1 MLGTRPTT
9 TSSMPLSPSVQRLLR
24 YTATIAALALSSAT
38 FTSAQPTAQLPFGP
52 GEKLTY
58 SVRVSRFGTVGRG
71 TLSVEG
77 PVTVREVET
86 YVLRF
91 ELRARVG
98 FLTAVDRTASWID
111 PQRMA
116 TLRFHKHERHPLSK
130 YDERVELYPQDQRWE
145 RAPTDTGTS
154 PTDAPLD
161 ELSFMYFVRTLPLV
175 ADTTY
180 ELTRHFEAGRNPI
193 QVKVVRRESLVT
205 DAGTFATVLVEL
217 RVKDPRRYRG
227 EGIIRIHL
235 SDDRYRLPV
244 RIESS
249 MPLFGAT
256 VLTLASHSYGAD
268 YAAAGAH

>member
-1 MLGTRPTT
+1 MPC
-9 TSSMPLSPSVQRLLR
+9 SSRVPLQVRCVGI
-24 YTATIAALALSSAT
+24 AAALALTSAT
-38 FTSAQPTAQLPFGP
+38 FSSAQPTAQLPFGP
-52 GEKLTY
+52 GERLTY

-71 TLSVEG
+71 TMSVEG

-111 PQRMA
+111 PRRMT
-116 TLRFHKHERHPLSK
+116 TLRFQKHERRPLSK
-130 YDERVELYPQDQRWE
+130 YEERVELYPEDQRWE
-145 RAPTDTGTS
+145 REPSDTGAS

-161 ELSFMYFVRTLPLV
+161 ELSFIYFVRTLPLV

-180 ELTRHFEAGRNPI
+180 EFNRHFEPGRNPARV
-193 QVKVVRRESLVT
+193 QVVRRERLVT
-205 DAGTFATVLVEL
+205 EAGSFATVLVEL
-217 RVKDPRRYRG
+217 RVNDPRRYRG

-249 MPLFGAT
+249 MPPFGST
-256 VLTLASHSYGAD
+256 VLTLTARRHGDD
-268 YAAAGAH
+268 YAADGAR